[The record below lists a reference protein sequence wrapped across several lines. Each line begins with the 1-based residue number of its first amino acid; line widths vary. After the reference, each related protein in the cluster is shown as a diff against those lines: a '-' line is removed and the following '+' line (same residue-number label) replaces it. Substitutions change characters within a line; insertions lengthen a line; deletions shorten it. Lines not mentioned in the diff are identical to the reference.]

1 MSSRNRASSL
11 PSAGNPFWSEK
22 AWNEWRI
29 AWARPPSLPVPDWE
43 EGEQQQQ
50 QQQMQISGGQESLG
64 EVGTGMGERF
74 KTPAS
79 WDGRALRGV
88 PGVKSEGPMPREVVG
103 KKVLRRDDDGMER
116 EMETMM
122 FEQVMEQNRM
132 LQEEIKRLR
141 KAQADQQSSTGWSEV
156 ETGDRDRER
165 TPPPRPP
172 ARPPPPSPPS
182 KSSLRYTPNGTR
194 IPSLPDGAIDDLPP
208 VPPWPFEYEPATM
221 DHGDFYKNT
230 GGMSET
236 PTPQEARMKWLE
248 REVESLR
255 SLMVSQARGE
265 SSDYWGKP
273 FIGDG
278 QGRRGRSVDRR
289 EIMHEINDRD
299 AKRRAER
306 SQVEDYTED
315 ALRSFP
321 ITLPK
326 LASPKDKNS
335 ALLAGDWLTQ
345 VKPLISDVSTKA
357 GLWWDAVWPQ
367 ARWRD

>member
-11 PSAGNPFWSEK
+11 PSGGNPFWSEK

-29 AWARPPSLPVPDWE
+29 AWARPPSLPVPEWE
-43 EGEQQQQ
+43 EGEQRQ
-50 QQQMQISGGQESLG
+50 QQQMQISGGLESLG

-79 WDGRALRGV
+79 WDGRALGGV
-88 PGVKSEGPMPREVVG
+88 PGVKSEGPIPREAVG
-103 KKVLRRDDDGMER
+103 RKVLRRDDDGLER
-116 EMETMM
+116 EMETVM
-122 FEQVMEQNRM
+122 FEQVMEQNKM
-132 LQEEIKRLR
+132 LQEEIRRLKR
-141 KAQADQQSSTGWSEV
+141 AQADQQSSTSWSEV

-182 KSSLRYTPNGTR
+182 KSSLRYTLNGTQV
-194 IPSLPDGAIDDLPP
+194 PSLPDAIDDLPP
-208 VPPWPFEYEPATM
+208 VPPWPFEYDTATM
-221 DHGDFYKNT
+221 GYGDSYENS
-230 GGMSET
+230 GRMSET
-236 PTPQEARMKWLE
+236 TTPQEARMKWLE

-273 FIGDG
+273 FSGDG

-289 EIMHEINDRD
+289 EIMREINDRD

-306 SQVEDYTED
+306 TQVEDYTED

-326 LASPKDKNS
+326 LASPR
-335 ALLAGDWLTQ
+335 TR
-345 VKPLISDVSTKA
+345 T
-357 GLWWDAVWPQ
+357 
-367 ARWRD
+367 RHC